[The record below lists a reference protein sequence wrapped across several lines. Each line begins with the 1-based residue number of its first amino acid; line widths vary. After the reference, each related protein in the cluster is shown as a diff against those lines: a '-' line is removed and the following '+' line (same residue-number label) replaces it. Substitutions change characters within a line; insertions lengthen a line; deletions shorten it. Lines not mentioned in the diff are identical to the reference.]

1 MVATQCIPSCIPEIH
16 QTESFVI
23 RETEAEIAQFGAGK
37 QGRSLVH
44 RENYTQLKLTSYWDR
59 CYSKTPRC

>member
-1 MVATQCIPSCIPEIH
+1 MVATQWIPSCIPEIH

-23 RETEAEIAQFGAGK
+23 RETEAEVAQSDADN

-44 RENYTQLKLTSYWDR
+44 RENDTQPKLTSY
-59 CYSKTPRC
+59 

>member
-1 MVATQCIPSCIPEIH
+1 MVATQWIPYCIPEIH

-44 RENYTQLKLTSYWDR
+44 REKDTQPKLTSY
-59 CYSKTPRC
+59 

>member
-1 MVATQCIPSCIPEIH
+1 MVATQWIPSCIPEIH

-44 RENYTQLKLTSYWDR
+44 REKDTQPKLTSY
-59 CYSKTPRC
+59 

>member
-1 MVATQCIPSCIPEIH
+1 MGATQWIPSCIPEIH

-23 RETEAEIAQFGAGK
+23 RETEAEVAQSDAGN

-44 RENYTQLKLTSYWDR
+44 RENDTQPKLTSYWDR
-59 CYSKTPRC
+59 FCSKTPRY